1 MDLGLKDRSALIT
14 GGSRGI
20 GKAIAIS
27 LAKEGCN
34 IAVAARGRSD
44 LETTCDLIRE
54 LDVQCVPIQAD
65 MTVPDD
71 ISKMV
76 EGTISE
82 LQGIDLLV
90 ANAGGQKRPNFED
103 STDEDWQFTLDI
115 NLMHA
120 IRSIRK
126 SIPYMKRSD
135 CASIVIISSVAGYK
149 VQVPTQYGVA
159 KAAEIYLAA
168 GLARELAQFNIRV
181 NAVAPGSIE
190 FEGGSWGKRQKSD
203 PRSMDQFRNSQFPF
217 KRLGTPE
224 EVADVVTFLCSE
236 KASWI
241 SGTTVTVDG
250 GQMNP
255 GLWSPQ
261 DLPGPF
267 QNAVP
272 SNPPN

>member
-1 MDLGLKDRSALIT
+1 MDLVLKGRGALIT

-20 GKAIAIS
+20 GRAIAIS
-27 LAKEGCN
+27 LAQEGCN
-34 IAVAARGRSD
+34 IAIAARGRSD
-44 LETTCDLIRE
+44 LDTTCALIKE
-54 LDVQCVPIQAD
+54 LGVQCIPIQAD
-65 MTVPDD
+65 VTIPDD
-71 ISKMV
+71 ISHMV
-76 EGTISE
+76 ETTVSQ
-82 LQGIDLLV
+82 LKQIDFLV
-90 ANAGGQKRPNFED
+90 ANAGGQTRPNFED

-120 IRSIRK
+120 IRSIRN
-126 SIPYMKRSD
+126 SVPFMKQSD

-203 PRSMDQFRNSQFPF
+203 PSSMDHFRESQFPF

-224 EVADVVTFLCSE
+224 EVADVVTFLCSQ

-255 GLWSPQ
+255 GLWSPE
-261 DLPGPF
+261 DMPAPS

-272 SNPPN
+272 RKPTN